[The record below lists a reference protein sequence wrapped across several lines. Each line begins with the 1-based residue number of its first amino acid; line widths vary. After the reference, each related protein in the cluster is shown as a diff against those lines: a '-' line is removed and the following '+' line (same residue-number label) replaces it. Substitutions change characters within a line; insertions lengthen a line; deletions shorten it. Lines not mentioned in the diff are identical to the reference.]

1 MEAMDVEQAIAM
13 MEDMETEVESC
24 SDSKSNRYSESKSEM
39 SDSSMESCSSEN
51 DISSNEPRP
60 KLYCYVT

>member
-24 SDSKSNRYSESKSEM
+24 SDSDSSKYSETNVK
-39 SDSSMESCSSEN
+39 
-51 DISSNEPRP
+51 
-60 KLYCYVT
+60 